1 MGKKNKKSTAQKKKM
16 LPGQKSFNKTY
27 IDLILQSKVFRNDLQ
42 FYLENHFV
50 KDCVANRNRKIL
62 KFLSHCKKI
71 KDDICLMHSITTP
84 LFDFDGVKKEI
95 VVKLRGYILND
106 GKAKLPWSDA
116 EILQAYNVCKGLVVV

>member
-1 MGKKNKKSTAQKKKM
+1 M

-42 FYLENHFV
+42 IYLENHFV

-84 LFDFDGVKKEI
+84 LMDLDVAKKEI
-95 VVKLRGYILND
+95 VSKLREYILND
-106 GKAKLPWSDA
+106 GKAKLPWSDT
-116 EILQAYNVCKGLVVV
+116 EILQAFNVCKGLVVL